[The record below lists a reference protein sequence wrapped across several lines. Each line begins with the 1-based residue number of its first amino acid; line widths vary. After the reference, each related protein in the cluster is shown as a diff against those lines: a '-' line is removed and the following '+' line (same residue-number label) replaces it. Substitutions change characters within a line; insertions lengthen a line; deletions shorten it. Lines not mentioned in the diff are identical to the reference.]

1 MRPLTLFFTILAAMA
16 LSSAGWADTPLLRH
30 HVVVSAPKV
39 TLGDVF
45 QGAGEHAD
53 TVVANAPAPGRSI
66 AYDGAWLRSVA
77 QAYGLDWR
85 PTGTET
91 VQIERASRLITA
103 GEIKAALIRALGSA
117 REGPRHGSDTMSL
130 SLDNETLR
138 FEVSETAT
146 GPVTVAD
153 LRRLDDSGRFRA
165 ILRLPSAGDR
175 PDDVQVS
182 GQIHHMIEIPVL
194 TERAAPGKVIRKRD
208 IEWLSMR
215 KEALDR
221 RDIVDAEALIGKSPR
236 RAIRAGEPV
245 RHRDVQEPIIVKKGQ
260 MVTVR
265 YVTDR
270 MTLIAQGKAME
281 DGARREV
288 IRILNLRSNSV
299 IEGEVA
305 GPSVADVITN
315 KMSIGAGVAALN

>member
-1 MRPLTLFFTILAAMA
+1 M
-16 LSSAGWADTPLLRH
+16 
-30 HVVVSAPKV
+30 
-39 TLGDVF
+39 
-45 QGAGEHAD
+45 
-53 TVVANAPAPGRSI
+53 APGT
-66 AYDGAWLRSVA
+66 VA

-215 KEALDR
+215 KEARGPPGYR
-221 RDIVDAEALIGKSPR
+221 RRG
-236 RAIRAGEPV
+236 G
-245 RHRDVQEPIIVKKGQ
+245 
-260 MVTVR
+260 
-265 YVTDR
+265 TDR
-270 MTLIAQGKAME
+270 KKPA
-281 DGARREV
+281 ARHSR
-288 IRILNLRSNSV
+288 
-299 IEGEVA
+299 G
-305 GPSVADVITN
+305 
-315 KMSIGAGVAALN
+315 